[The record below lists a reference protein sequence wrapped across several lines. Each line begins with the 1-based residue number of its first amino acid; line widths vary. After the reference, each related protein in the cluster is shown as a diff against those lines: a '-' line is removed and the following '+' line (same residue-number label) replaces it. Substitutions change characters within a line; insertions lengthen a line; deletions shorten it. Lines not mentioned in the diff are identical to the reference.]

1 MSSLTITSSE
11 IAPFDSKNFHIFQ
24 SNGVISKV
32 QRVFK
37 NESLCMLM
45 PLKCF
50 YNQPN
55 RKPHTSH
62 HFIYNTICTKL
73 GHIKIKMLHSINLT
87 SKTILKLESEINI
100 SSSLAKSSKNNP
112 QNFQR
117 SSAIFFLQ
125 PALYK
130 PPK

>member
-1 MSSLTITSSE
+1 
-11 IAPFDSKNFHIFQ
+11 
-24 SNGVISKV
+24 
-32 QRVFK
+32 
-37 NESLCMLM
+37 M
-45 PLKCF
+45 P
-50 YNQPN
+50 Y

-62 HFIYNTICTKL
+62 HFIYNTACTKL
-73 GHIKIKMLHSINLT
+73 GHIKIKMLHSMNLT
-87 SKTILKLESEINI
+87 SKTILKLEREINF

-130 PPK
+130 LPK